1 MVGDSMESNVKK
13 PCFLITI
20 DTEGDNLWGKPSSI
34 ITKNAEYLYRFQKLC
49 EEYSFKPT
57 YLTNYE
63 MASDQVFIE
72 FARDVI
78 KRDTGEIGMHLHPWN
93 SPPLIPLTMDDF
105 STQPYLI
112 EYNEQIIRQKIEY
125 MTKLLEDTFQVDIVS
140 HRAGRWA
147 INEYYAKALQEF
159 GYKVD
164 CSVTPLIN
172 WSSQMGN
179 PCGRGGTNY
188 SSFPDKAYFLNL
200 VNVSQEGKSNIL
212 EVPMT
217 VIPTDS
223 TFSKKINYECKNTK
237 LVKRLVNRLF
247 PSFCM
252 LRPNGKNLY
261 SLLKIIDKVI
271 DNKKDYAEFMIHSSE
286 LMPGGSPTFKINR
299 DIEKLYRDLRI
310 LFDRVQESFN
320 GATMAEYY
328 NYFNTK

>member
-1 MVGDSMESNVKK
+1 MVGDNMEANIKK
-13 PCFLITI
+13 PYFLITI

-34 ITKNAEYLYRFQKLC
+34 TTKNAEYLYRFQELC
-49 EEYSFKPT
+49 EEYRFKPT

-63 MASDQVFIE
+63 MVSNQVFIE

-125 MTKLLEDTFQVDIVS
+125 MTKLLEDTFQINIVS

-147 INEYYAKALQEF
+147 INEYYVKVLQEL

-172 WSSQMGN
+172 WSSQKGN
-179 PCGRGGTNY
+179 PGGRGGADY
-188 SSFPDKAYFLNL
+188 SSFPDKAYFLDID
-200 VNVSQEGKSNIL
+200 NVWKKGKSNIL

-223 TFSKKINYECKNTK
+223 TVSEVINYKCKNTK
-237 LVKRLVNRLF
+237 LMKRFVNKFF
-247 PSFCM
+247 PSCFM

-271 DNKKDYAEFMIHSSE
+271 DNKGDYAEFMLHSSE
-286 LMPGGSPTFKINR
+286 FMPGGSPTFKCKSDVER
-299 DIEKLYRDLRI
+299 LYRDLRI
-310 LFDRVQESFN
+310 LFHSVHESFN

-328 NYFNTK
+328 NYFNSK